1 MPAVDN
7 SASAMEEPWVTE
19 LLRDVLLE
27 EAFIPV
33 WRYATEYHPCEGSAM
48 EAIHMLPLPEQEV
61 LCALY
66 RDELP
71 LESVYE
77 KLHIGAAVVANTLG
91 HALAQ
96 LRKPCLLRIIL
107 KGKATCERES
117 AQLRTLSA
125 EDVLLLGVETLS
137 LPVGACDVCTEVG
150 VRTIENLMCLLI
162 YGTGEDEAVPVPVQ
176 GEIRSRMVE
185 LRLWAPLRNYLLS
198 EENLWWQRLYSCAT
212 AAPRYQ
218 GDSKELKPTKE
229 RVLGA
234 MAKLPPE
241 RKEVLLSLYA
251 HGASERM
258 YARRKKVTEESII
271 KLHHLS
277 LVEFARIVRS

>member
-77 KLHIGAAVVANTLG
+77 N
-91 HALAQ
+91 
-96 LRKPCLLRIIL
+96 
-107 KGKATCERES
+107 
-117 AQLRTLSA
+117 
-125 EDVLLLGVETLS
+125 
-137 LPVGACDVCTEVG
+137 LPVGACDVCTEAG

-162 YGTGEDEAVPVPVQ
+162 YGTGEDEGVPVPVQ

-185 LRLWAPLRNYLLS
+185 LRLWAPLRSYLLS

-218 GDSKELKPTKE
+218 GNSQGPKPTKE
-229 RVLGA
+229 RVLET
-234 MAKLPPE
+234 MARLPPE

-258 YARRKKVTEESII
+258 YARRKIVTEESII